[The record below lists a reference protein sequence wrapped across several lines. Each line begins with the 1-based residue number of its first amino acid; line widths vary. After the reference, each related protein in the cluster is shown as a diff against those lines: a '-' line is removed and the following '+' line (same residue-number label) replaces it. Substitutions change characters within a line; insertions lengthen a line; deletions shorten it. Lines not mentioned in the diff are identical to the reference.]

1 MTNTESCGAI
11 RFSKPRDRFTVSR
24 RVMTGSAS
32 ISPLMKISPA
42 ARVSAR
48 NALLF
53 TGLPPMG
60 KVWNVSTSIEI
71 SHR

>member
-11 RFSKPRDRFTVSR
+11 RFNKPSDRLTVSSS
-24 RVMTGSAS
+24 VMTGSAS
-32 ISPLMKISPA
+32 INPLMKISPA

-48 NALLF
+48 NALLL

-60 KVWNVSTSIEI
+60 KVWKVSTSIEI